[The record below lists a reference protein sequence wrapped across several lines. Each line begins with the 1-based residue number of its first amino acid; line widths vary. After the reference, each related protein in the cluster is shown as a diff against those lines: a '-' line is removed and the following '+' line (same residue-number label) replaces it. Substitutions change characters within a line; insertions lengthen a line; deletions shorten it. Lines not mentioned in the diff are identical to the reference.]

1 MKRPIIVLIHF
12 FKTWFIII
20 HNSCIPGF
28 KMCKIRENV
37 LASSMLIAQ
46 KKKKKKKNIQASNN
60 DCVRSCHDK
69 FSTKLMENT
78 ATIRHEF
85 IS

>member
-1 MKRPIIVLIHF
+1 
-12 FKTWFIII
+12 
-20 HNSCIPGF
+20 
-28 KMCKIRENV
+28 MCKIRENV

-46 KKKKKKKNIQASNN
+46 KKKKKKKKTNKQTNIQASNN
-60 DCVRSCHDK
+60 DCVRFCHDK

-85 IS
+85 ISWIVNNICLA